1 MKKALYLILIL
12 SLVLSGTAFVAA
24 TDLDDEEKIPE
35 PFIGME
41 FVGEEI
47 RLSLDTAIDR
57 MLRQGAP
64 IEQANLM
71 LLADRARTTS
81 HFEDLRNV
89 MALREMPAPTT
100 VEEARL
106 RPRTPSRTREQ
117 LANHAANFAQIQ
129 ADRNFEAAVNRIKR
143 DAMAQYFS
151 LAHAKE
157 NLRIS
162 LDNVASQE
170 TLYRNTQSRFEVGV
184 ASRMEVLTAELAL
197 NQARV
202 EAERNEIA
210 YYNARMMFNIAF
222 GYDLMQNIVI
232 TDALEEAPIS
242 EISLE
247 DAVRKALENRNEM
260 YGAAFDVQHFEY
272 LRRDLGGMVARSSA
286 SYRTVVAGQ
295 RAAQAAY
302 ESVPKQIEMEI
313 RSKYLDMRQRSAEL
327 ELGRANVVM
336 AREAFRLAKLQYE
349 VGMITL
355 AETHASLLSV
365 YNAELFLNMTL
376 LQYNLAI
383 IDYELATTVGINRVQ
398 L

>member
-1 MKKALYLILIL
+1 MKKTLYLILIL
-12 SLVLSGTAFVAA
+12 SLIMSSTAFVAA
-24 TDLDDEEKIPE
+24 TDADDEEKIPE

-47 RLSLDTAIDR
+47 RLSLDAAIDR
-57 MLRQGAP
+57 MMRQGAP

-71 LLADRARTTS
+71 LLADRARTRS
-81 HFEDLRNV
+81 HFDDVRTLNELRG
-89 MALREMPAPTT
+89 MPQPTG
-100 VEEARL
+100 L
-106 RPRTPSRTREQ
+106 QGPFIPSRTRQ
-117 LANHAANFAQIQ
+117 QMAQHAADFAQEQ

-162 LDNVASQE
+162 LDNVAAQE
-170 TLYRNTQSRFEVGV
+170 ALYRNTQSRFEVGV

-197 NQARV
+197 NQATV
-202 EAERNEIA
+202 EAERSEIA

-247 DAVRKALENRNEM
+247 DAVRKALENRNEIH
-260 YGAAFDVQHFEY
+260 GAIFDVQHFEY
-272 LRRDLGGMVARSSA
+272 LRRETGSLVSRNSGT
-286 SYRTVVAGQ
+286 YRTVVAGQ

-302 ESVPKQIEMEI
+302 ESTPKQIEMEV
-313 RSKYLDMRQRSAEL
+313 RSRYLDMRQRSVEL

-336 AREAFRLAKLQYE
+336 AREAFRLANLQHE
-349 VGMITL
+349 VGLITL
-355 AETHASLLSV
+355 AETHASLLAV

-383 IDYELATTVGINRVQ
+383 LDYEIATTVGVNRVP